1 MRRSEHALTRRSRR
15 TLLVGAFVAMVG
27 ILGTSAP
34 TFAQEEAGYTGM
46 ARTWLYNPVLN
57 ATVDASQYKKDG
69 PYVIGFSDASVSNFW
84 RVAFRHATLWA
95 AEQHKDQISRFIVT
109 DAQDNPTKQIADIED
124 LLNQGVD
131 LLIVSPTAE
140 DALDAIVGRAM
151 KQGVPVVLVDRNV
164 KTPDNYVTY
173 ITSSAAA
180 CGRIEALWMAE
191 KMGGKGNIVMLGGI
205 PGVSVAET
213 RIAAFNEVLAN
224 FPDIKV
230 LDFQWTDWD
239 QGKTKEIMSALIQKY
254 GDDIDGVLT
263 DTNVTG
269 AAVVEAYLAAG
280 KDGKDIPLVTGGDI
294 AQMWQQAITH
304 GFSAAGVDYPPA
316 MGIEAV
322 EVALK
327 VLDGQTVPKTVLV
340 HAPIIV
346 TEGDDTASIK
356 GDVTPQEFVNMN
368 WPPDYATSNGLPA
381 DYDPRTWVVQY
392 PQ

>member
-1 MRRSEHALTRRSRR
+1 MKQRFSARAGR
-15 TLLVGAFVAMVG
+15 LLAASAVVAASGLLAMASPGFAETVGNYQGV
-27 ILGTSAP
+27 
-34 TFAQEEAGYTGM
+34 

-57 ATVDASQYKKDG
+57 ETVDASQYKKDG
-69 PYVIGFSDASVSNFW
+69 PYVIGFSNASVSNFW
-84 RVAFRHATLWA
+84 RVAFQHATLWA
-95 AEQHKDQISRFIVT
+95 AEQHKDQIKRFIVT
-109 DAQDNPTKQIADIED
+109 DALDDPTKQIADIED

-131 LLIVSPTAE
+131 LLLVSPATE

-164 KTPDNYVTY
+164 KSPENYVSF

-180 CGRIEALWMAE
+180 CGRIEAQWMAE

-213 RIAAFNEVLAN
+213 RIAAFKEVLAN

-239 QGKTKEIMSALIQKY
+239 QGKTKAIVSAEIQKF
-254 GDDIDGVLT
+254 GDQIDGVLT

-269 AAVVEAYLAAG
+269 AAVVEAYLDAG
-280 KDGKDIPLVTGGDI
+280 YEGKDIPLVTGGDI

-304 GFSAAGVDYPPA
+304 GFSAAGVDYPPS
-316 MGIEAV
+316 MGITAV

-340 HAPIIV
+340 NAPIIV
-346 TEGDDTASIK
+346 TEGDDTASVK
-356 GDVTPQEFVNMN
+356 GDMTPQQFVNMN
-368 WPPDYATSNGLPA
+368 WPPDYATSNGLPP

-392 PQ
+392 PK

>member
-1 MRRSEHALTRRSRR
+1 
-15 TLLVGAFVAMVG
+15 
-27 ILGTSAP
+27 
-34 TFAQEEAGYTGM
+34 
-46 ARTWLYNPVLN
+46 
-57 ATVDASQYKKDG
+57 
-69 PYVIGFSDASVSNFW
+69 
-84 RVAFRHATLWA
+84 
-95 AEQHKDQISRFIVT
+95 
-109 DAQDNPTKQIADIED
+109 
-124 LLNQGVD
+124 
-131 LLIVSPTAE
+131 VSPTTE

-164 KTPDNYVTY
+164 KTPENYVSFV
-173 ITSSAAA
+173 TSSAAA

-205 PGVSVAET
+205 PGVSVAEI
-213 RIAAFNEVLAN
+213 RIAAFKEVLAN
-224 FPDIKV
+224 FPDINV

-254 GDDIDGVLT
+254 GDQIDGVLT

-269 AAVVEAYLAAG
+269 SAVVEAYLAAG
-280 KDGKDIPLVTGGDI
+280 YEGKDIPLVTGGDI

-316 MGIEAV
+316 MGITAV

-346 TEGDDTASIK
+346 TEGDDTASVV
-356 GDVTPQEFVNMN
+356 GDVSPQEFVNMD
-368 WPPDYATSNGLPA
+368 WPPDYATSNGLP
-381 DYDPRTWVVQY
+381 DNYDPRTWVVEY
-392 PQ
+392 PK

>member
-1 MRRSEHALTRRSRR
+1 MKQHVHALTRRSMRVLAAGA
-15 TLLVGAFVAMVG
+15 LLTTVAISANTGTAFADQVGN
-27 ILGTSAP
+27 
-34 TFAQEEAGYTGM
+34 YTGA

-57 ATVDASQYKKDG
+57 ETVDASQYKKEG
-69 PYVIGFSDASVSNFW
+69 PYVIGFSNASVSNFW
-84 RVAFRHATLWA
+84 RVAFQHATLWA
-95 AEQHKDQISRFIVT
+95 ANEHKDQIKRFIVT

-131 LLIVSPTAE
+131 LLLVSPATE
-140 DALDAIVGRAM
+140 DALDAIVGRAT

-164 KTPDNYVTY
+164 KTPSNYVSY

-180 CGRIEALWMAE
+180 CGRIEAQWMAE

-213 RIAAFNEVLAN
+213 RIAAFKEVLAN

-230 LDFQWTDWD
+230 LDFQYTDWD
-239 QGKTKEIMSALIQKY
+239 QGKTKAIVSAEIQKF
-254 GDDIDGVLT
+254 GDQIDGVLT

-280 KDGKDIPLVTGGDI
+280 YEGKDIPFVTGGDI
-294 AQMWQQAITH
+294 AQMWQQAIKH
-304 GFSAAGVDYPPA
+304 GFSAAGVDYPPS
-316 MGIEAV
+316 MGITAV

-327 VLDGQTVPKTVLV
+327 VLNGQTVPKTVLV
-340 HAPIIV
+340 NAPIIV
-346 TEGDDTASIK
+346 TEGDDTASVK
-356 GDVTPQEFVNMN
+356 GDVTPQQFVNMD

-381 DYDPRTWVVQY
+381 NYDPRTWVVEY
-392 PQ
+392 PK

>member
-1 MRRSEHALTRRSRR
+1 MRQSERALGAGRSRR
-15 TLLVGAFVAMVG
+15 TLMAGAFVAMAG
-27 ILGTSAP
+27 LLGAAAPMSAH
-34 TFAQEEAGYTGM
+34 AEYTGV

-57 ATVDASQYKKDG
+57 ETVDASQYKKEG

-164 KTPDNYVTY
+164 KSPGNYVSY
-173 ITSSAAA
+173 VPSSAAA

-191 KMGGKGNIVMLGGI
+191 KLGGKGSIVMLGGI

-213 RIAAFNEVLAN
+213 RIAAFKEVLAN

-239 QGKTKEIMSALIQKY
+239 QGKTKDIMSALIQKY
-254 GDDIDGVLT
+254 GDQIDGVLT

-280 KDGKDIPLVTGGDI
+280 KTGKEIPLVT
-294 AQMWQQAITH
+294 A
-304 GFSAAGVDYPPA
+304 
-316 MGIEAV
+316 
-322 EVALK
+322 
-327 VLDGQTVPKTVLV
+327 
-340 HAPIIV
+340 
-346 TEGDDTASIK
+346 GDDPRLQRR
-356 GDVTPQEFVNMN
+356 GRR
-368 WPPDYATSNGLPA
+368 LPA
-381 DYDPRTWVVQY
+381 GDGHHRGRGRPQGPRRADA
-392 PQ
+392 PEDRPRPRPDHRDRG